1 MAKRRNKGAKTMGL
15 EIAGLLHFFGLTGF
29 FAIVGTV
36 FAAWMAWRIVEKAG
50 FPGWAG
56 LGAVLLTLTGIGS
69 IVPLILVWVFAYMR
83 WPRDEAA
90 LGSRPGG
97 SRPTPAGGYV
107 PAYQPAG
114 YTPPTSAPKT
124 SLPPPPMAL
133 ADRRGWRLAGTLANG
148 QSVVIAIDN
157 SIPAYLISSAA
168 AGKTTDLSI
177 PDPSVGQPHARL
189 LTAGPRLGLEDLGS
203 PGGTF
208 IDGAR
213 LLPEHGPRDI
223 TETRVIRFG
232 TVELGLSRI

>member
-1 MAKRRNKGAKTMGL
+1 MGL

-36 FAAWMAWRIVEKAG
+36 LAAWMAWRIVEKAG

-83 WPRDEAA
+83 WPRDDAA
-90 LGSRPGG
+90 LGSRPASAG
-97 SRPTPAGGYV
+97 SPASGYAP
-107 PAYQPAG
+107 PAYA
-114 YTPPTSAPKT
+114 PPTHEPKT
-124 SLPPPPMAL
+124 LAPPPMVL
-133 ADRRGWRLAGTLANG
+133 ADRRGWRLAGMLANG

-157 SIPAYLISSAA
+157 AIPAYVVSRAA
-168 AGKTTDLSI
+168 AEKATDLSI

-223 TETRVIRFG
+223 TETRMIRLG
-232 TVELGLSRI
+232 TVELVLSRT